1 VNGEEDF
8 LTNSFE
14 RRLTMRGKQIFTVL
28 TIALS
33 FLFVLNSSSDAQTI
47 RAYMGMS
54 PENNAMMVD
63 YIKAK
68 TGIQIL
74 QTFQSFGEI
83 EAKVKSEAPNFNADM
98 ITGCGSPLAF
108 MAKKEK
114 WSISYISPA
123 WKGVS
128 PVFMDPEGYWYNISN
143 FSFVL
148 VGNKDKLK
156 EKGYEMPKS
165 WKELLDPKWKDQI
178 VMPSPLSSGTAN
190 MIRYSFLALYGEEEG
205 WKFLQ
210 ALDKN
215 IHHYTRSGN
224 APTDLV
230 GRGEFLLGLTSDEN
244 VKKRLDE
251 GFPLLWSIP
260 EEGIGYDGTFA
271 LIFPTTKMMDTCKT
285 VIDAMGTQGFSDLM
299 AGIGYMT
306 PRPADNKLYGKITPK
321 YIKMDLGWAAEN
333 RPKWNDVWKEK
344 FRTEFK

>member
-1 VNGEEDF
+1 
-8 LTNSFE
+8 
-14 RRLTMRGKQIFTVL
+14 MKGKLSLMVF
-28 TIALS
+28 IAILS
-33 FLFVLNSSSDAQTI
+33 VAFMMNDAQAQNV
-47 RAYMGMS
+47 RAYMGLS
-54 PENNAMMVD
+54 PENNV
-63 YIKAK
+63 KVVNFVKEK
-68 TGIQIL
+68 TGISIL

-98 ITGCGSPLAF
+98 VSGCGSPLAF
-108 MAKKEK
+108 MAKKNG
-114 WSISYISPA
+114 WAVPYDSSA
-123 WKGVS
+123 WRGVTGEFLDKDKS
-128 PVFMDPEGYWYNISN
+128 WFNISN

-148 VGNKDKLK
+148 VGNRDKLK
-156 EKGYEMPKS
+156 EKGYAMPKS

-190 MIRYSFLALYGEEEG
+190 MIRFAFLALYGEDEG

-230 GRGEFLLGLTSDEN
+230 GRGEFLLGITSDEN
-244 VKKRLDE
+244 VKDRLNK
-251 GFPLLWSIP
+251 GFPLLWTVP

-271 LIFPTTKMMDTCKT
+271 FILKGTTVADAVKKVIDVYGTPEFSKMM
-285 VIDAMGTQGFSDLM
+285 AGMG
-299 AGIGYMT
+299 YVT
-306 PRPADNKLYGKITPK
+306 PRPAPNALFGDVTPK
-321 YIKMDLGWAAEN
+321 YIKLDLGYAAEM